1 MGVRDPFRVLGID
14 PSASKEDIK
23 KAYRRK
29 VLECHPDR
37 HHGSPDSVR
46 QNAEKQFT
54 AVSEAY
60 EQLINQRTRS
70 ASGQSTSSSS
80 SSAYRYSYTRHGYQ
94 HTQYYRDRGK
104 TRSSSIGSK
113 FISFVYMLKSTGS
126 LAATALVGGV
136 FIGGLLAFDPLI
148 STLWVERNKGKSFED
163 MIAEV
168 ERAKAINKRM
178 QHIIANHMDHRSMV
192 LKRLMHQC
200 MATLDSSET

>member
-1 MGVRDPFRVLGID
+1 MCAFVSHCAAALFFSTLSSSDTTYL
-14 PSASKEDIK
+14 
-23 KAYRRK
+23 
-29 VLECHPDR
+29 DR
-37 HHGSPDSVR
+37 SLFISCMWLCMT
-46 QNAEKQFT
+46 Q

-70 ASGQSTSSSS
+70 ASGQSTSSST

-168 ERAKAINKRM
+168 ERAKAIKKGM

-200 MATLDSSET
+200 MSTLDS